1 MSNENASEEARKG
14 LFDAVKGKAK
24 EVVGAVTGNDSL
36 TTEGQLQSAQAR
48 ERAEANA
55 TELAAQAQSEEA
67 AEDLAAVRNTAEQQ
81 RDAASASAESST
93 ESARRVQQAQHVAA
107 EKEKHQTV
115 RDEVAD
121 AEVDA
126 RAEQIEAVAEG
137 QSDAA
142 AATRDELDAVQKHGE
157 EVAEAEAARAAADRA
172 RRNAASLREDINP

>member
-55 TELAAQAQSEEA
+55 TEMAAQAQSEEA

-81 RDAASASAESST
+81 RDAASASAESSA
-93 ESARRVQQAQHVAA
+93 ESARRVQQAQ
-107 EKEKHQTV
+107 
-115 RDEVAD
+115 
-121 AEVDA
+121 
-126 RAEQIEAVAEG
+126 
-137 QSDAA
+137 
-142 AATRDELDAVQKHGE
+142 
-157 EVAEAEAARAAADRA
+157 
-172 RRNAASLREDINP
+172 